1 MAEELEKISLFQ
13 RWMADWMDS
22 HPAAADLYE
31 AKDIIPSVT
40 IGIQYFLDTGDDS
53 MSEFEFHEIMQNSEY
68 VFKGG
73 GWLVK
78 S

>member
-1 MAEELEKISLFQ
+1 MAEELEKITIFQ
-13 RWMADWMDS
+13 RWMADWMDA
-22 HPAAADLYE
+22 HPPAADLDE

-53 MSEFEFHEIMQNSEY
+53 FLENEFSEYLQNSEY

-78 S
+78 R